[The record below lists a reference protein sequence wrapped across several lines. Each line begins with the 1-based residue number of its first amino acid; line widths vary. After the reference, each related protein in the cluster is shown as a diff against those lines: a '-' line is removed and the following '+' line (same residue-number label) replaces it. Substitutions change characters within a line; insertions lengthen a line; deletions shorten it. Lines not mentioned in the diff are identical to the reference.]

1 MKKFIR
7 EMAEV
12 CAECRDKIT
21 AEVIRRY
28 IQHHRTEKAGDSQL
42 NLFE

>member
-1 MKKFIR
+1 
-7 EMAEV
+7 V
-12 CAECRDKIT
+12 GDKVT

-28 IQHHRTEKAGDSQL
+28 IQHHRTEKAGNSQL

>member
-1 MKKFIR
+1 
-7 EMAEV
+7 V
-12 CAECRDKIT
+12 GDKVT